1 MRQPHTPIYYPY
13 SPPLGRY
20 PLNSNYP
27 NGLSIPVKFS
37 KASPCLKETMV
48 TSKLWLMAPAV
59 FGTGVALSL
68 SRQPDQSLFEHP
80 ESAKALL
87 LVVDVF
93 TTGATLGIVL
103 YIFTVFQ
110 DLKKDPI
117 VGLFLIC
124 LALFTTIW
132 LYAGVYLYIYRLFPK
147 SFKGEDIGDEWVTQ
161 FFSFLYLSVTSF
173 SSSNSGDIVP
183 TTISTRMLI
192 SIETLFF
199 LFTVVL
205 SISLFTLLFEG

>member
-1 MRQPHTPIYYPY
+1 MKYVPSYTYP
-13 SPPLGRY
+13 PPLGRY

-27 NGLSIPVKFS
+27 NGLSRPVKLD
-37 KASPCLKETMV
+37 KLRPLLKGTGV
-48 TSKLWLMAPAV
+48 TSKLWLVAPAV
-59 FGTGVALSL
+59 FGTGVAVWLSL
-68 SRQPDQSLFEHP
+68 QPDQSLFEQP

-87 LVVDVF
+87 LAVDVF
-93 TTGATLGIVL
+93 TTGATLGLVL

-110 DLKKDPI
+110 DLKKNPV

-132 LYAGVYLYIYRLFPK
+132 LYAGVYLFIYRLFPK
-147 SFKGEDIGDEWVTQ
+147 SFKGEDIGDKWVTQ
-161 FFSFLYLSVTSF
+161 FFSFLYLSITSF
-173 SSSNSGDIVP
+173 SSSSSGDIVP

-205 SISLFTLLFEG
+205 SISLFTLLFQG